1 MSRRVLWPLW
11 CWCWCWCSLLLAV
24 SATAD
29 DLTSDYAKSIIRHS
43 KVADIKA
50 MLKPEIAPCDDFYS
64 HACGNWHRQNPAQ
77 LLNDITTDTFKLISK
92 GFDRRLLSLLR
103 SNELKT
109 ELEQKLQRFYL
120 SCGLVHRD
128 DVHYKLALENVYK
141 EYGEVP
147 ALAGDRWNASDFVW
161 WQTVAQIQ
169 HKYGRQIILSVDIM
183 RDIQNK
189 SLSRVYL
196 GPPEYEKLSHSGILN
211 LLEEAS
217 SSKDLQQYFG
227 LSAHHAKQIAE
238 QLHALETRLMSGGSS
253 SSSESIED
261 NLSLYTLP
269 ELEEK
274 YGDHMNFTEFFALV
288 LGAENVPQVLY
299 LYDEPYLDNAL
310 SIVKA
315 TPPSLLATYVLW
327 QLMQDYLVDAT
338 PSTLPKWCV
347 EKTKKYFGKL
357 TDHVVYARYRSPEAE
372 AEVHSVWD
380 QIRSVFRQQLA
391 GDKHDWIANA
401 TRQKAIEKLDSMQLH
416 INSYDSENFEAL
428 YGAVEID
435 RLNYV
440 ANVQQLSLAQ
450 AKRSTDRLRQPPS
463 TLEDTDLLSFTP
475 AYNILE
481 NNITIPVALLQP
493 RYFWGDQYPQA
504 LKYATL
510 GYLLAHEMIHGFD
523 VEGRNYDAGG
533 NLAPWWDLKS
543 RYEFEERRKCF
554 QAQYHTYRYGG
565 SKLPEST
572 QQSENIAD
580 NAGVK
585 LAYAAYERWL
595 GQQSEEKRQQETLE
609 GLDLNNRQLFF
620 VGFAQ
625 LWCDDVQT
633 LFKKTVAQTDSHAPG
648 MYRVIGSLSNF
659 QEFSWVW
666 NCSQSAP
673 MDPEYKCSIY

>member
-1 MSRRVLWPLW
+1 MLRRVLLPLW
-11 CWCWCWCSLLLAV
+11 GSLMVV
-24 SATAD
+24 SAALALPAD
-29 DLTSDYAKSIIRHS
+29 DLTSDYAKSIIRQS

-50 MLKPEIAPCDDFYS
+50 MLKPDIAPCDDFYS

-92 GFDRRLLSLLR
+92 GFDRRLQSLLR

-128 DVHYKLALENVYK
+128 DVHYKLALENVYR
-141 EYGEVP
+141 EYGEIP
-147 ALAGDRWNASDFVW
+147 ALAGDRWNASNFTW
-161 WQTVAQIQ
+161 WQTVGQIQ
-169 HKYGRQIILSVDIM
+169 HKYGRQIILAVDIM

-189 SLSRVYL
+189 TVSRVYL
-196 GPPEYEKLSHSGILN
+196 GPPDYEKLSSSGILN

-217 SSKDLQQYFG
+217 SSKDLQRYFG
-227 LSAHHAKQIAE
+227 LSAHHAKQTAE
-238 QLHALETRLMSGGSS
+238 QLHALETRLMSSDSS

-261 NLSLYTLP
+261 NLSLYTLA

-288 LGAENVPQVLY
+288 LGPDNVPETLY
-299 LYDEPYLDNAL
+299 IYDEPYLDNAL
-310 SIVKA
+310 SIVKS

-357 TDHVVYARYRSPEAE
+357 TDHAVYARYRSAEGE

-391 GDKHDWIANA
+391 GDKHDWITNA
-401 TRQKAIEKLDSMQLH
+401 TRQLAIEKLDSMQLH
-416 INSYDSENFEAL
+416 INSYDSEDFEEL
-428 YGAVEID
+428 YGAVAID

-440 ANVQQLSLAQ
+440 ANVQQLNIAQ
-450 AKRSTDRLRQPPS
+450 AKRSTERIKQAPS

-554 QAQYHTYRYGG
+554 QAQYHAYKYGG
-565 SKLPEST
+565 FKLPEST

-595 GQQSEEKRQQETLE
+595 GQQSEEKRQQETME

-659 QEFSWVW
+659 QEFSWVF